1 MSVRDLDVPVLI
13 VGGGACG
20 LSSSIML
27 SNLGVQ
33 HLLIER
39 HPGTSIL
46 PKAHYLSQRTM
57 EIYRQHGVADEIFD
71 VAASPE
77 QFGNILWVTSLG
89 GDGPLDRKELHRMDA
104 FGGGSL
110 RERYQADS
118 PVLGANYPQIRLEP
132 LLRGEAEKRAPGAI
146 RFHHELQDWAQDE
159 SGVVATVLDR
169 DSDETF
175 TVKARYVIAADGA
188 KTMGPRLGVTM
199 EGLTA
204 IVDMVSTHFSADL
217 SDYWEDGT
225 LITWFMNPEGENS
238 WGSGALIQ
246 QGPTWGRHSEEWIAH
261 FAFRPDD
268 PERFNET
275 AIVPRLRELLRLPD
289 LEMEVHKVSHWIL
302 DCVVADR
309 WRHGSIFL
317 AGDAAHRQPPAS
329 GQGMNSGILDAHNLT
344 WKLAQVLS
352 GAADESLLD
361 SYQSERKPVAT
372 EVAYWSLMA
381 FNSKFIG
388 DAGVG
393 LIPGAPLEANVAA
406 FHALFSE
413 GLLGEALR
421 TRVHEAIGMQKVE
434 FQTHDLEFGPG
445 YRDGAVIDDGTPPPP
460 RSDIGLD
467 YTPTT
472 HPGHRLPHAWLEH
485 GGTRVST
492 HDVVAGSGAFAVITG
507 KDGTAWA
514 DAARAAAKKLGVA
527 INVAQ
532 IGADYLD
539 PDGSW
544 AALAQIDSDGALLVR
559 PDNHVAWRARS
570 LDDNPELTLA
580 GALAR
585 VLSRT

>member
-1 MSVRDLDVPVLI
+1 MSVHDLDVPVLI

-20 LSSSIML
+20 LTSSILL
-27 SNLGVQ
+27 SDLGVR
-33 HLLIER
+33 HVLIER

-57 EIYRQHGVADEIFD
+57 EIYRQHGVADAIFD

-77 QFGNILWVTSLG
+77 QFGNILWLTSLG

-104 FGGGSL
+104 FGGGAL
-110 RERYQADS
+110 RESYQADS

-132 LLRGEAEKRAPGAI
+132 LLRAEAEKRAPGAV
-146 RFHHELQDWAQDE
+146 RFHHDLLDWTQDE
-159 SGVVATVLDR
+159 SGVTATVLDR

-175 TVKARYVIAADGA
+175 TVKARYVIAADGG
-188 KTMGPRLGVTM
+188 KTVGPRLGVAM
-199 EGLTA
+199 EGFTD

-238 WGSGALIQ
+238 WAAGALIQ

-268 PERFNET
+268 PERFNEA
-275 AIVPRLRELLRLPD
+275 AIAPRLRELLRLPD

-302 DCVVADR
+302 DCVIADR
-309 WRHGSIFL
+309 WRHQNVFL

-361 SYQSERKPVAT
+361 SYEAERKPVAT
-372 EVAYWSLMA
+372 EVAFWALMA

-393 LIPGAPLEANVAA
+393 LIPGAPLEANIAA
-406 FHALFSE
+406 FYALFSE
-413 GLLGEALR
+413 GLIGEALR
-421 TRVHEAIGMQKVE
+421 ARAHEAIGMQKVE
-434 FQTHDLEFGPG
+434 FQTHDVEFGPG
-445 YRDGAVIDDGTPPPP
+445 YQQGALVPDGTEAPP
-460 RSDIGLD
+460 RCDVGLV

-472 HPGHRLPHAWLEH
+472 RPGHRLPHAWLEH
-485 GGTRVST
+485 NGARVST
-492 HDVVAGSGAFAVITG
+492 HDIVAGHGAFAVITG
-507 KDGTAWA
+507 SDGAAWV
-514 DAARAAAKKLGVA
+514 DAARAVAAKLGVA

-532 IGADYLD
+532 VGVDHLD
-539 PDGSW
+539 AEGSW
-544 AALAQIDSDGALLVR
+544 AELAQIDSDGALLVR
-559 PDNHVAWRARS
+559 PDNHVAWRARTI
-570 LDDNPELTLA
+570 DDNPELSLA
-580 GALAR
+580 DALAA
-585 VLSRT
+585 VIGKG